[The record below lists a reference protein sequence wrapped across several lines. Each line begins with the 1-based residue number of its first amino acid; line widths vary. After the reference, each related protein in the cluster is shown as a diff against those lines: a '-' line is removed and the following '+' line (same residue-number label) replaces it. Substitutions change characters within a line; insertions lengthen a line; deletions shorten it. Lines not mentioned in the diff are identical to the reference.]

1 MKGEKMKSYMAY
13 TDVNKLIQIYNDKG
27 GICIQTD
34 EGCLGAGDW
43 ILTGKGLKTTI
54 IKEIALNEW
63 NSIHT
68 IRQYR
73 NCPKK
78 YQKIIEN
85 F

>member
-1 MKGEKMKSYMAY
+1 MVKYIKY
-13 TDVNKLIQIYNDKG
+13 TDVSRIVQHYNDKG

-43 ILTGKGLKTTI
+43 ILTGEKLKTCI
-54 IKEIALNEW
+54 IKEVPLNEW
-63 NSIHT
+63 STAHSI
-68 IRQYR
+68 RLY
-73 NCPKK
+73 NKCPKK

>member
-1 MKGEKMKSYMAY
+1 MQLTNVER
-13 TDVNKLIQIYNDKG
+13 LIQLYNEHG
-27 GICIQTD
+27 GQCIQTD

-63 NSIHT
+63 STTHT

-73 NCPKK
+73 KCPKK
-78 YQKIIEN
+78 ISKN
-85 F
+85 H

>member
-1 MKGEKMKSYMAY
+1 MQY
-13 TDVNKLIQIYNDKG
+13 TEVNRLIEMYNEHG
-27 GICIQTD
+27 GTCIQTD

-43 ILTGKGLKTTI
+43 ILTGDGLKTTI

-63 NSIHT
+63 STTHT
-68 IRQYR
+68 VRQYR
-73 NCPKK
+73 KIPQK